1 MRYENQTTAPT
12 EEGGTYDLSIYT
24 DARVCIVAWVELY
37 MGQQICPRDT
47 QNLHPPPCCGAKTE
61 EKMKTKVTFKDS
73 FDDNKISVEIIHKKN
88 IRLEMGDSDVWLS
101 LDDFNETYTRG
112 TETKLQRGLQ
122 RLSGRFLRKARL
134 RL

>member
-1 MRYENQTTAPT
+1 MLTYACKTTAPT

-47 QNLHPPPCCGAKTE
+47 QNLHPPPRCGAKTE

-101 LDDFNETYTRG
+101 LDDFEEFIQECTRLAV
-112 TETKLQRGLQ
+112 KLKE
-122 RLSGRFLRKARL
+122 SKKK
-134 RL
+134 